1 MAWLAISKSGKEY
14 IFKRK
19 PKRCK
24 DSWDDAEYGWIPS
37 NGIQYDSHGYIVND
51 PNYGIY
57 GIKKPSTRVL
67 LPKNSIIALSG
78 KKLTWKDEA
87 IKI

>member
-24 DSWDDAEYGWIPS
+24 DSWDDAVWM
-37 NGIQYDSHGYIVND
+37 DSIEWY
-51 PNYGIY
+51 
-57 GIKKPSTRVL
+57 
-67 LPKNSIIALSG
+67 SI
-78 KKLTWKDEA
+78 
-87 IKI
+87 